1 MKSIKNNL
9 ELLHIKEMMDND
21 RFCLTNALLDAEKAT
36 GDKINDLDIDGIENT
51 VTNDIDYL
59 IIVAASKDLRS
70 YRLLEYKLDLE
81 IWVKNEL
88 YRVTNWFTY
97 DKKEKT
103 FNDTEVYADNGYY
116 YNN

>member
-51 VTNDIDYL
+51 VRVNVYNMFMFLVDLGVFPSFQNGWID
-59 IIVAASKDLRS
+59 
-70 YRLLEYKLDLE
+70 
-81 IWVKNEL
+81 
-88 YRVTNWFTY
+88 
-97 DKKEKT
+97 
-103 FNDTEVYADNGYY
+103 
-116 YNN
+116 